1 MHITDKVIGHMYD
14 FCNQKVKGNRTQIS
28 AIAHNL
34 FSFFFFLKGLRLG
47 VCQTTNLSIGG
58 ANLTNINFSNEQLKF
73 IDTVKYYQQ
82 SLSTLV
88 VTMTEK
94 EKENAKI
101 KFKRFIL
108 GGRNLSQRFLNYN
121 LEEQELVL
129 NYLSSGKGI
138 IHYEMIKKYDLQD
151 IKPEKDFY

>member
-1 MHITDKVIGHMYD
+1 
-14 FCNQKVKGNRTQIS
+14 
-28 AIAHNL
+28 
-34 FSFFFFLKGLRLG
+34 
-47 VCQTTNLSIGG
+47 
-58 ANLTNINFSNEQLKF
+58 
-73 IDTVKYYQQ
+73 
-82 SLSTLV
+82 
-88 VTMTEK
+88 MTEK

-101 KFKRFIL
+101 KFKRFTL
-108 GGRNLSQRFLNYN
+108 GDRNLSQRFLNYN

>member
-1 MHITDKVIGHMYD
+1 
-14 FCNQKVKGNRTQIS
+14 
-28 AIAHNL
+28 
-34 FSFFFFLKGLRLG
+34 
-47 VCQTTNLSIGG
+47 
-58 ANLTNINFSNEQLKF
+58 
-73 IDTVKYYQQ
+73 
-82 SLSTLV
+82 
-88 VTMTEK
+88 MTEK